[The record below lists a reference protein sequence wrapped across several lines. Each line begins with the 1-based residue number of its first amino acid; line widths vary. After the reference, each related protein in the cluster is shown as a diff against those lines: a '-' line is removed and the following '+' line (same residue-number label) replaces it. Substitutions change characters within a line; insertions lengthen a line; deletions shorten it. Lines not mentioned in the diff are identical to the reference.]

1 MHSHTHSSN
10 THTTSWPGSRG
21 GGIPSSLAYWNPP
34 FLSLSHSLSL
44 CVDLYLCISKPSQSA
59 PTNSISC
66 GRPLPNFPLLYS
78 SLSLFATI
86 TLSFL
91 SPASILSSLS
101 DIDFYL
107 SSLAFLP
114 LLPLSLDP
122 HFVLQASRKADL
134 FRIIVIPHQSHSVSL
149 LAMPVIQNISYST
162 PDSFTVLP
170 PFIK

>member
-1 MHSHTHSSN
+1 M
-10 THTTSWPGSRG
+10 
-21 GGIPSSLAYWNPP
+21 
-34 FLSLSHSLSL
+34 
-44 CVDLYLCISKPSQSA
+44 
-59 PTNSISC
+59 
-66 GRPLPNFPLLYS
+66 
-78 SLSLFATI
+78 LFR
-86 TLSFL
+86 
-91 SPASILSSLS
+91 SILSSLS